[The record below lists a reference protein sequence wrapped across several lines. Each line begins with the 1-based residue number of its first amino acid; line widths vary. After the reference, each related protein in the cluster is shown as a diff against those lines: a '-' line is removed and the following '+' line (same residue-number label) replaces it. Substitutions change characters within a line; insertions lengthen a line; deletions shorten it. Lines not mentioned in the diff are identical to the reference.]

1 MTTNDSAYFGDN
13 HHSDDD
19 EEEKYEASHR
29 QQQEQL
35 LKRHLNEAVRLTRT
49 TTTATTTANF
59 PAARMILWDD
69 DDVKE
74 ESLVRTN
81 ASSSSSRDGG
91 GNDARDD
98 ARGNPDGLKRLCQCE
113 AYANA
118 PVISMSGRMT
128 EAIAKII
135 SEMEDEDEGV
145 DGVRARGGWAVR
157 PRVVCLVGDNS
168 DASSTV
174 TVTRAS
180 SRGGDGYGEETV
192 EDDDD
197 DVVLGDR
204 QVEISAVL
212 VPYDAVGNEYSV
224 SSTLHGTAWDDEEA
238 LRRAFH
244 LGCESDAPLCPVAF
258 YPMRAAATLVDDE
271 SSPGDLALR
280 IVFAVDAPACTFEL
294 RRINPLRMA
303 SSEMSREML
312 DDDDDDDDDDA
323 SADATGSQ
331 RSDITTGFVTL
342 DRARRVILLDE
353 SAIGTREEP
362 VTGVW
367 VRGVDGVDGAAVW
380 AACLRFAC
388 SERLNKLTQRG
399 RFLLVAYV
407 AGASVPQFFE
417 VTASHASSPFVPYGI
432 DAVVRPGEP
441 ILVKST
447 PLDEGV
453 VPSYF
458 TVKPEEY
465 ETRYYRD
472 ASSTDEDAE
481 DYETD
486 DEAGYVDEALYD
498 EAYELERRERAAQ
511 MEMLQKEIDSLRD
524 AIARASEEDAR
535 MDEED
540 DEEYD
545 EPSEDEYQVRRIKE
559 SDDEEDK
566 VSVSDQVHLLAE
578 DLNKK
583 IMQSRGVAEDEGTFR
598 AGFDPAAAGYVRVPE
613 NEDEANALADAL
625 RDVDEDILRLRRPNE
640 LALDRESQL
649 RAQLRAEYGDVPQM
663 VAAEAGAK
671 HASDEYFPK
680 IKFNPDA
687 LIDEEEGEGEE
698 DDDDIIRR
706 YVDQYGEDDLLAAL

>member
-1 MTTNDSAYFGDN
+1 MGTMTTNDSAYFD
-13 HHSDDD
+13 HEEEDD
-19 EEEKYEASHR
+19 ENKRAPVTRTRWNEATSRRQKQR
-29 QQQEQL
+29 QQQQHERL
-35 LKRHLNEAVRLTRT
+35 LNEHASFTNDAAVLRAAPR
-49 TTTATTTANF
+49 ATTNAEASAANF
-59 PAARMILWDD
+59 PAVRHILWDD
-69 DDVKE
+69 GDAE
-74 ESLVRTN
+74 ESLNRTGVR
-81 ASSSSSRDGG
+81 R
-91 GNDARDD
+91 
-98 ARGNPDGLKRLCQCE
+98 CE

-118 PVISMSGRMT
+118 PVISMSGRT
-128 EAIAKII
+128 TDAIAKII
-135 SEMEDEDEGV
+135 SEMEDEDEAV

-180 SRGGDGYGEETV
+180 AASSRGGDDGEETV
-192 EDDDD
+192 EDDE
-197 DVVLGDR
+197 VVLGDR

-244 LGCESDAPLCPVAF
+244 FGCESDAPLCPAAF

-271 SSPGDLALR
+271 RSPGDLALR
-280 IVFAVDAPACTFEL
+280 VVFAVDAPACTFEL

-303 SSEMSREML
+303 SNEMSRKML
-312 DDDDDDDDDDA
+312 DDDDDD
-323 SADATGSQ
+323 ADTTLSQ
-331 RSDITTGFVTL
+331 RSDIATGFVTL

-367 VRGVDGVDGAAVW
+367 VRGVDGVDVAAVW

-388 SERLNKLTQRG
+388 SDRLNKLTQQG

-407 AGASVPQFFE
+407 AGASVPQFYE

-458 TVKPEEY
+458 NVKPEEY
-465 ETRYYRD
+465 EARYYRD

-481 DYETD
+481 DFETD

-535 MDEED
+535 MDEDDNEHDED

-545 EPSEDEYQVRRIKE
+545 EPSEDEYKVRRIKE

-598 AGFDPAAAGYVRVPE
+598 VGFDPAAAGYVRVPE
-613 NEDEANALADAL
+613 NEDEAKALADAL

-698 DDDDIIRR
+698 DGDDIIRR
-706 YVDQYGEDDLLAAL
+706 YVGQYGEDDLLAAL

>member
-1 MTTNDSAYFGDN
+1 MGTMTTNDSAYFD
-13 HHSDDD
+13 HEEDDD
-19 EEEKYEASHR
+19 ENKRAPLTRTRWNEATSRRQKQR
-29 QQQEQL
+29 QQQQHERL
-35 LKRHLNEAVRLTRT
+35 LNEHASFTNDAAVLRAAPR
-49 TTTATTTANF
+49 ATTNAEASAANF
-59 PAARMILWDD
+59 PAVRNILWDD
-69 DDVKE
+69 GDAE
-74 ESLVRTN
+74 ESLNRTGVR
-81 ASSSSSRDGG
+81 R
-91 GNDARDD
+91 
-98 ARGNPDGLKRLCQCE
+98 CE

-118 PVISMSGRMT
+118 PVISMSGRT
-128 EAIAKII
+128 TDAIAKII
-135 SEMEDEDEGV
+135 SEMEDEDEAV

-180 SRGGDGYGEETV
+180 AASSRGGDDGEETV
-192 EDDDD
+192 EDDE
-197 DVVLGDR
+197 VVLGDR

-244 LGCESDAPLCPVAF
+244 FGCESDAPLCPAAF

-271 SSPGDLALR
+271 RSPGDLALR
-280 IVFAVDAPACTFEL
+280 VVFAVDAPACTFEL

-303 SSEMSREML
+303 SNEMSRKML
-312 DDDDDDDDDDA
+312 DDDDDD
-323 SADATGSQ
+323 ADTTLSQ
-331 RSDITTGFVTL
+331 RSDIATGFVTL

-367 VRGVDGVDGAAVW
+367 VRGVDGVDVAAVW

-388 SERLNKLTQRG
+388 SDRLNKLTQQG

-407 AGASVPQFFE
+407 AGASVPQFYE

-458 TVKPEEY
+458 NVKPEEY
-465 ETRYYRD
+465 EARYYRD

-481 DYETD
+481 DFETD

-535 MDEED
+535 MDEDDNEHDED

-545 EPSEDEYQVRRIKE
+545 EPSEDEYKVRRIKE

-598 AGFDPAAAGYVRVPE
+598 VGFDPAAAGYVRVPE
-613 NEDEANALADAL
+613 NEDEAKALADAL

-663 VAAEAGAK
+663 VAAEAGTK

-698 DDDDIIRR
+698 DGDDIIRR
-706 YVDQYGEDDLLAAL
+706 YVGQYGEDDLLAAL

>member
-1 MTTNDSAYFGDN
+1 
-13 HHSDDD
+13 
-19 EEEKYEASHR
+19 
-29 QQQEQL
+29 
-35 LKRHLNEAVRLTRT
+35 
-49 TTTATTTANF
+49 
-59 PAARMILWDD
+59 
-69 DDVKE
+69 
-74 ESLVRTN
+74 
-81 ASSSSSRDGG
+81 
-91 GNDARDD
+91 
-98 ARGNPDGLKRLCQCE
+98 
-113 AYANA
+113 
-118 PVISMSGRMT
+118 MSGRTT

-180 SRGGDGYGEETV
+180 SRGGDGFGEETA
-192 EDDDD
+192 EDDD

-204 QVEISAVL
+204 RVEISAVL
-212 VPYDAVGNEYSV
+212 APYDAVGNEYSV

-312 DDDDDDDDDDA
+312 DDDDDDDDDA

-331 RSDITTGFVTL
+331 RRSDITTGFVTL

>member
-1 MTTNDSAYFGDN
+1 MTTNDSAYFDDG
-13 HHSDDD
+13 DD
-19 EEEKYEASHR
+19 EDATWNDEASR
-29 QQQEQL
+29 RGQQQQLKLEQ
-35 LKRHLNEAVRLTRT
+35 HLNERTRT
-49 TTTATTTANF
+49 TNTNTNTNANAANF
-59 PAARMILWDD
+59 PAARRILWDCD
-69 DDVKE
+69 DAKE
-74 ESLVRTN
+74 ESLVGTK
-81 ASSSSSRDGG
+81 ASSRDGG
-91 GNDARDD
+91 GND
-98 ARGNPDGLKRLCQCE
+98 DGDPSLKRRCE
-113 AYANA
+113 AFANA
-118 PVISMSGRMT
+118 PVISMSGRTT

-135 SEMEDEDEGV
+135 SEMESEDEAV
-145 DGVRARGGWAVR
+145 DGVRARGTWAVR

-180 SRGGDGYGEETV
+180 ASASRGGDDGEETV

-204 QVEISAVL
+204 QVEISTVL

-244 LGCESDAPLCPVAF
+244 FGCESDAPLCPAAF

-280 IVFAVDAPACTFEL
+280 VVFAVDAPACTFEL

-303 SSEMSREML
+303 SNEMSREML
-312 DDDDDDDDDDA
+312 DDDDDDDDDDT
-323 SADATGSQ
+323 DTTLSQ
-331 RSDITTGFVTL
+331 RRDVETGFVTL

-367 VRGVDGVDGAAVW
+367 VRGIDDVDVAAVW

-465 ETRYYRD
+465 EARYYRD

-535 MDEED
+535 TEEDDDED

-545 EPSEDEYQVRRIKE
+545 EPSEDEYEVRRIKE

-583 IMQSRGVAEDEGTFR
+583 IMRSRGLAEDEGTFR
-598 AGFDPAAAGYVRVPE
+598 AGFDPAASGYVRVPE
-613 NEDEANALADAL
+613 NEDEAKALADAL